1 MMVIPKCAYFSNLV
15 MPESLAY
22 RAPRGISMAVTHVR

>member
-1 MMVIPKCAYFSNLV
+1 MVIPKCTSFSNLV

-22 RAPRGISMAVTHVR
+22 RAPRDISMAVTPVW